1 MPRVPVYNMQGEQ
14 TGEMELPE
22 SVFGV
27 EPNEPLMHQAV
38 VMYLANR
45 RQGTAATRTRGMVS
59 GGGRKPWRQK
69 HTGRARQG
77 SIRAPHWKGGGTV
90 FGPQP
95 RSYRYAIPRKAR
107 RAALR
112 SALSAKVR
120 DGQLKVVEGLEFS
133 EPRTR
138 EMRRLLEAIG
148 LEGALVVTSDL
159 KPNVYLSARNL
170 PKVATAPVQDLNA
183 YEVLAHKALLF
194 EKAAVERAG
203 EVLAG

>member
-1 MPRVPVYNMQGEQ
+1 MPVYDMQGQ
-14 TGEMELPE
+14 QVGEVELPE
-22 SVFGV
+22 TVFGV
-27 EPNEPLMHQAV
+27 EPNERLMHEAV

-45 RQGTAATRTRGMVS
+45 RQGTVATRTRGAVS

-95 RSYRYAIPRKAR
+95 RSYRYAIPRRAR

-120 DGQLKVVEGLEFS
+120 DGQFKVVRGLDFA
-133 EPRTR
+133 EPRTA
-138 EMRRLLEAIG
+138 EMRKLLEAIG
-148 LEGALVVTSDL
+148 VENALVVTSEL
-159 KPNVYLSARNL
+159 KRNVYLSARNL
-170 PKVATAPVQDLNA
+170 PKVETAPVQDLNA
-183 YEVLAHKALLF
+183 YDVLAHKELLF
-194 EKAAVERAG
+194 EEAAVQRAG